1 VVAAVIGTVRAHHFL
16 AEKAASVTT
25 NFSIEATN
33 KLDYCIFEYVDYATA
48 AGSTTAYST
57 TSNVHHWYY
66 GQYTVAALGATST
79 LLGAAALVSSVL
91 VSMF

>member
-1 VVAAVIGTVRAHHFL
+1 MVAAVIGKVRAHHFL

-33 KLDYCIFEYVDYATA
+33 KLDYCIFEYVDYAQAGTTA
-48 AGSTTAYST
+48 AYST

>member
-1 VVAAVIGTVRAHHFL
+1 MAAAVTGAVRAHHFL
-16 AEKAASVTT
+16 AEKAAAVTT

-33 KLDYCIFEYVDYATA
+33 KLDYCIFEYVDYAKDASTA
-48 AGSTTAYST
+48 AYAT

>member
-1 VVAAVIGTVRAHHFL
+1 MAAAVIGTVRAHHFL

-33 KLDYCIFEYVDYATA
+33 KLDYCIFEYVDYYKAAATDTYDA
-48 AGSTTAYST
+48 K
-57 TSNVHHWYY
+57 SNAHHWYY